1 MNSSRRRRVVCGMSG
16 GVDSSA
22 TAALLLEQGYEVI
35 GITLKLWPQDCVNRA
50 EDKCCGPQAVT
61 DARAVCHQ
69 LGIPY
74 YLIDEAAEFQKHV
87 IQYFADEY
95 RASRT
100 PNPCVMCNQNLK
112 FGRLINRADQLGADF
127 IATGHF
133 ARVERPLTSLRS
145 EATARQATPISMNPG
160 TSNQPSLRS
169 YGSAGIEHRTSN
181 IECGQKTENEPLT
194 PALSPFGGER
204 EKAAAGRA
212 AARPYRVQGFNAQIL
227 RGNHSPS
234 DGERVSPA
242 GSGRY
247 LLKRGRDLKKDQS
260 YFLFSLRQ
268 DQLARALFPL
278 GEKTKSD
285 TRAVARHCQLKTADK
300 EESMEIC
307 FVPDNDYGG
316 FLQQANLVRK
326 HRGEITDLHG
336 HVLGHHDGIEFYT
349 IGQRRGLGITTPKPV
364 YVVELDADRNRVVV
378 GDETALDRDEF
389 TATQCNWIPFD
400 QPAGPMEVTTKI
412 RYNHPGTPA
421 TVTPSGNG
429 TVRVKLHSPQR
440 AITPGQAAV
449 FYQDDLVLGGGWIAR

>member
-1 MNSSRRRRVVCGMSG
+1 VNSQKRQRVVCGMSG

-50 EDKCCGPQAVT
+50 EDRCCGPQAVT

-87 IQYFADEY
+87 ISYFADEY
-95 RASRT
+95 KAGRT

-112 FGRLINRADQLGADF
+112 FGRLIDRANQLGAEF

-133 ARVERPLTSLRS
+133 ARIEQVMGT
-145 EATARQATPISMNPG
+145 PG
-160 TSNQPSLRS
+160 TAPASCGNEQRRAESVL
-169 YGSAGIEHRTSN
+169 SA
-181 IECGQKTENEPLT
+181 P
-194 PALSPFGGER
+194 
-204 EKAAAGRA
+204 
-212 AARPYRVQGFNAQIL
+212 
-227 RGNHSPS
+227 
-234 DGERVSPA
+234 
-242 GSGRY
+242 GRY

-268 DQLARALFPL
+268 DQLARAMFPL

-307 FVPDNDYGG
+307 FVPDKDYGK
-316 FLQQANLVRK
+316 FLQQANLAQK
-326 HRGEITDLHG
+326 HRGDIVDLHG

-349 IGQRRGLGITTPKPV
+349 IGQRKGLGITTSKPV
-364 YVVELDADRNRVVV
+364 YVVELDAENNRVVV
-378 GDETALDRDEF
+378 GDESALDRDEF
-389 TATQCNWIPFD
+389 TVNQCNWIPFD
-400 QPAGPMEVTTKI
+400 KLAEPIEVLAKI

-421 TVTPSGNG
+421 TVTPTGNG
-429 TVRVKLHSPQR
+429 SAKVKLHAAQR

-449 FYQDDLVLGGGWIAR
+449 FYQNDLVLGGGWIAR

>member
-1 MNSSRRRRVVCGMSG
+1 MNSDKRQRVVCGMSG

-61 DARAVCHQ
+61 DARAVCHT

-95 RASRT
+95 KAGRT

-112 FGRLINRADQLGADF
+112 FGRLIDRARQLGADC

-133 ARVERPLTSLRS
+133 ARVERVCSSRREEAPSKNSELRTPNSEINQSLVTSAPTR
-145 EATARQATPISMNPG
+145 
-160 TSNQPSLRS
+160 
-169 YGSAGIEHRTSN
+169 H
-181 IECGQKTENEPLT
+181 
-194 PALSPFGGER
+194 
-204 EKAAAGRA
+204 
-212 AARPYRVQGFNAQIL
+212 
-227 RGNHSPS
+227 
-234 DGERVSPA
+234 
-242 GSGRY
+242 

-268 DQLARALFPL
+268 DQLARAMFPL

-285 TRAVARHCQLKTADK
+285 TREVARHCQLKTADK

-307 FVPDNDYGG
+307 FVPDNNYGG
-316 FLQQANLVRK
+316 FLRQAGLAQK
-326 HRGEITDLHG
+326 HRGEIVDLHG
-336 HVLGHHDGIEFYT
+336 TVLGHHDGIEFYT

-364 YVVELDADRNRVVV
+364 YVVELDAEDNRVVV

-389 TATQCNWIPFD
+389 TAMNCNWIPFD
-400 QPAGPMEVTTKI
+400 KLTEPVEVIAKI
-412 RYNHPGTPA
+412 RYNHPGTLA
-421 TVTPSGNG
+421 TVTPAGNG
-429 TVRVKLHSPQR
+429 AVNVKLHSAQR

-449 FYQDDLVLGGGWIAR
+449 FYQDDLVLGGGWITR